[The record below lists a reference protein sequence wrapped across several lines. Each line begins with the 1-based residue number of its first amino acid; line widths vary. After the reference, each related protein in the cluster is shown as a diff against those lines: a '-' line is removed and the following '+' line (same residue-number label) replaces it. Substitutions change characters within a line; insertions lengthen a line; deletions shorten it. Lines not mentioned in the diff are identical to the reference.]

1 LSGGEE
7 ENLNLY
13 INNKTMTLTKENFV
27 TDKRGNKVA
36 VLVPIKSYNKM
47 LEDLQEIEDIKAYD
61 KIMSRKQQFIPL
73 DKAIEQIETAR
84 KRKSNV

>member
-1 LSGGEE
+1 
-7 ENLNLY
+7 
-13 INNKTMTLTKENFV
+13 MTLTKENFV